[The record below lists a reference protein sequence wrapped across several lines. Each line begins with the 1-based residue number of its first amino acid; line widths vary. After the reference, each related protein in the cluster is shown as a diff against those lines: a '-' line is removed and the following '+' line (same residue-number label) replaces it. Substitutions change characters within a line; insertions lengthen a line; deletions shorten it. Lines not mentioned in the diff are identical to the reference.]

1 MKKNNKRFRKKGGK
15 RGGQRDQRLLKA
27 ARALHGTDDEW
38 GEHLDDRLSA
48 STETAKSRAV
58 HAVDTKDEP
67 SWEADG
73 PTFEGT
79 VVSLASAIA
88 WVERDRAVE
97 STVAEITPGSH
108 GDGSD
113 EDGTDED
120 GIVQC
125 ALPTAIAQDQRSRVA
140 VGDRVTYGRKGD
152 DFLVLKVLPRRTWLA
167 RPDPLNPRLQRVVA
181 ANIDVVVQVASV
193 VKPPLRP
200 ALLDRYL
207 VAIQH
212 GGALPVICINKLDL
226 LSPAQQKREL
236 APLAP
241 YRELGVPLIECSA
254 AEGRGIDRLRDLLRG
269 KTAAF
274 VGHSGVGKSSLVN
287 ALSPATDAATGEVSE
302 SRGTGRHTTTRS
314 SLYPLDDDIRL
325 IDTPGI
331 REFGLWNLNAES
343 LAEYFPEFVDFAA
356 ACRFHNC
363 SHSHEPSCAVR
374 EAAFGDGDVSAAR
387 YRTYLRILETL

>member
-1 MKKNNKRFRKKGGK
+1 MKKNKKRFRKKGGK

-38 GEHLDDRLSA
+38 GDHLDSSLAA

-67 SWEADG
+67 AWEPEG
-73 PTFEGT
+73 PVFEGI

-88 WVERDRAVE
+88 WVE
-97 STVAEITPGSH
+97 SAEGAE
-108 GDGSD
+108 GDEGNV
-113 EDGTDED
+113 
-120 GIVQC
+120 VQC

-140 VGDRVTYGRKGD
+140 VGDQVSYARKGE
-152 DFLVLKVLPRRTWLA
+152 DFLVFQVLPRRTWLA

-200 ALLDRYL
+200 ALVDRYL

-212 GGALPVICINKLDL
+212 GGAQPVVCINKLDL
-226 LSPAQQKREL
+226 LTEKEKKREL

-241 YRELGVPLIECSA
+241 YRDLGVPVIECSA
-254 AEGRGIDRLRDLLRG
+254 ENGTGIEELRQLLKD

-274 VGHSGVGKSSLVN
+274 VGHSGVGKSSLAN
-287 ALSPATDAATGEVSE
+287 AMAPTLDAATGAVSE

-314 SLYPLDDDIRL
+314 SLYTLDQGIRL

-331 REFGLWNLNAES
+331 REFGLWNLTVES
-343 LAEYFPEFVDFAA
+343 LGQYFPDFHEAA
-356 ACRFHNC
+356 AGCRFNNC
-363 SHSHEPSCAVR
+363 THSHEPACAVR
-374 EAAFGDGDVSAAR
+374 EWAESDDSPISFAR
-387 YRTYLRILETL
+387 YRTYLRILESLSS

>member
-1 MKKNNKRFRKKGGK
+1 MKKNKKRFRKKGGK
-15 RGGQRDQRLLKA
+15 RGGQRDQRLLKQ
-27 ARALHGTDDEW
+27 ARALRGDGDPNGDDW
-38 GEHLDDRLSA
+38 ADHLDDALSA
-48 STETAKSRAV
+48 RTETAKSRAV
-58 HAVDTKDEP
+58 HAVEKKDEP
-67 SWEADG
+67 VWEPDG
-73 PTFEGT
+73 PIFEGT

-88 WVERDRAVE
+88 WVESDTE
-97 STVAEITPGSH
+97 LDGDAELEGAEEAI
-108 GDGSD
+108 GD
-113 EDGTDED
+113 D

-140 VGDRVTYGRKGD
+140 VGDRVSFARKGD
-152 DFLVLKVLPRRTWLA
+152 DFLVFKVLPRRTWLA

-200 ALLDRYL
+200 ALVDRYL

-212 GGALPVICINKLDL
+212 GGAQPVICINKLDL
-226 LSPAQQKREL
+226 LSQAERRREL

-241 YRELGVPLIECSA
+241 YRDLGVPLIECSA
-254 AEGRGIDRLRDLLRG
+254 EANQGIDELRALLRG
-269 KTAAF
+269 KTSAF

-287 ALSPATDAATGEVSE
+287 ALSPSTDAATGAVSE

-314 SLYPLDDDIRL
+314 SLYTLDGDIRL

-331 REFGLWNLNAES
+331 REFGLWNLTAET
-343 LAEYFPEFVDFAA
+343 LRDYFPDFDDYAG

-363 SHSHEPSCAVR
+363 THSHEPSCAVR
-374 EAAFGDGDVSAAR
+374 DGAENADEELSAAR